1 MPALWETDNAAK
13 DPRPFQGAP
22 ASVSGRNYRLC
33 SVYALI
39 TSVLLAMQEPFAAVA
54 AKRLSPASY
63 LCVTQT
69 ALLLSIPV
77 LTLPPS
83 SRRDFLA
90 LLRDPTSYPRLLL
103 LFVIGLS
110 GLILYNLGLSGANPI
125 VIAAILNL
133 SPFWAALVAKVIS
146 KKPVPVSLAIFV
158 GCFLVA
164 FIGVLIVVWSQI
176 EEGGAHRSILDFM
189 ASVQRETWVYAIPIP
204 LLFALDATL
213 LNQWFRKYEE
223 SAAVAANFVVSCLT
237 LIPAT
242 AFLAIQRG
250 EASITAQKAPAILLL
265 MVGMFASAA
274 LGRVVY
280 QMALTTTDNDNG
292 FVTMFFLSVPA
303 LTSLI
308 AWPMSW
314 WIPEL
319 HFFAD
324 LSFCVGLALIVLPL
338 AVFSRLSWQ
347 RMHPLR

>member
-1 MPALWETDNAAK
+1 VPSLPEADSAAK
-13 DPRPFQGAP
+13 DAGLLRETQS
-22 ASVSGRNYRLC
+22 SVAGQNYRLG
-33 SVYALI
+33 SLYALA

-63 LCVTQT
+63 ICVTQT
-69 ALLLSIPV
+69 ALLLSIPI
-77 LTLPPS
+77 LTMPPS

-90 LLRDPTSYPRLLL
+90 LLRDPASYPRLLL
-103 LFVIGLS
+103 LFLIGLS
-110 GLILYNLGLSGANPI
+110 GLFLYNLGLSGANPI
-125 VIAAILNL
+125 VIAGILNL
-133 SPFWAALVAKVIS
+133 SPFWAAVVAKVVS
-146 KKPVPVSLAIFV
+146 KKPVPVSLFV
-158 GCFLVA
+158 FFGCFLFA

-176 EEGGAHRSILDFM
+176 NQAGSLHPMSELM
-189 ASVQRETWVYAIPIP
+189 ASMRGETWIYAIPIP

-242 AFLAIQRG
+242 AFIAIQRG
-250 EASITAQKAPAILLL
+250 EATITAQTAPAILLL
-265 MVGMFASAA
+265 MVGMFTSAA

-303 LTSLI
+303 ITSLI

-324 LSFCVGLALIVLPL
+324 LSFFSGLALIILPL
-338 AVFSRLSWQ
+338 AVFCRRSW
-347 RMHPLR
+347 R